1 MTTLTFIDTD
11 TDLNALLIKNPEVI
25 LSIHSGNRGKEY
37 KIKVTND
44 LTAVDNFER
53 IAERFFK
60 NNSIERFT
68 ALEYGTS
75 NPYIYYSINTAKRDC
90 IKTVVAFLSKANW
103 IKSIGGLTQSESSD
117 MNLGGKVYNYFV

>member
-11 TDLNALLIKNPEVI
+11 TDLSALLVKNPEVI
-25 LSIHSGNRGKEY
+25 LSIHSGKGKDS

-44 LTAVDNFER
+44 PTAVDNFER

-60 NNSIERFT
+60 NGSIERFT
-68 ALEYGTS
+68 ALEYGTT
-75 NPYIYYSINTAKRDC
+75 NPYIYYSFNTSKRDC
-90 IKTVVAFLSKANW
+90 IKTVVAFLVKSNW

-117 MNLGGKVYNYFV
+117 TSLGKKVYNYFD